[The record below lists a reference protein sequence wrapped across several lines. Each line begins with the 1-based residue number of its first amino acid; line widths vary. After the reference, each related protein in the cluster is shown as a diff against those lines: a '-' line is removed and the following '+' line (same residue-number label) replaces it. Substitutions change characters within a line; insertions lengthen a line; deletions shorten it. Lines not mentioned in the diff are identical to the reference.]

1 MTGAAVERDGTE
13 PAPTTPPVGLGLL
26 FTSFLRIT
34 LSGFGGTLPWAHRV
48 LVDDRRWLT
57 QREFVDA
64 LSLCQFLPG
73 PNVVNLSIVVGQ
85 RFRGVAGALSAFAG
99 LVGAP
104 FLIVLGLGMLY
115 GRYGHVPVMDR
126 ALAGISASASGLVW
140 AMGLQMARHFARIPR
155 AVIVTLMGF
164 FAVGIMQW
172 PILPVILVLTPLSVA
187 AAWWWRK

>member
-1 MTGAAVERDGTE
+1 MSGAAVERDATGPV
-13 PAPTTPPVGLGLL
+13 PAPPSVSLGML
-26 FTSFLRIT
+26 FGSFLQIT

-85 RFRGVAGALSAFAG
+85 RFRGVAGALSAFTG

-104 FLIVLGLGMLY
+104 FLIVLALGMLY
-115 GRYGHVPVMDR
+115 GRYGHAPVIDR
-126 ALAGISASASGLVW
+126 ALAGVSASASGLVW
-140 AMGLQMARHFARIPR
+140 AMGLQMARNFARIPR
-155 AVIVTLMGF
+155 AVLFTLLGF
-164 FAVGIMQW
+164 VAVGVMQW
-172 PILPVILVLTPLSVA
+172 PILPVILVLTPLSIA
-187 AAWWWRK
+187 AAWWRR